1 MRVINSLGKDYD
13 FVTYFIM
20 QPTLFTKKNLSSN
33 EKTIPHLNDKH
44 YINFEKLVYE
54 ESKNFLKYK
63 KNFKDMSD
71 IFDNE
76 KSTIYLDDHHMS
88 SKGYLLVAK
97 KIFQFL
103 ESENENICKD

>member
-1 MRVINSLGKDYD
+1 
-13 FVTYFIM
+13 M

-33 EKTIPHLNDKH
+33 EKTIPHLNDK
-44 YINFEKLVYE
+44 YFINFENLVYE

-63 KNFKDMSD
+63 KNFKNMSD

-76 KSTIYLDDHHMS
+76 KSTIYIDDQHMS
-88 SKGYLLVAK
+88 SKGNLIVAK

-103 ESENENICKD
+103 ESKNESICKN